1 MIFINCYSINHGF
14 YRQFLY
20 TSKEYGLA
28 LEILN
33 CVYIIKDC
41 HCCILLGIYLTI
53 IYINDTFIIKSFF
66 SLLSLSFHFPPS
78 FLMSHS
84 PSLLTFL
91 SPFLLRIQ
99 QIKEMSLESVVILLV
114 GNKVDLTQQRVVDN
128 EDAKEFASNLGI
140 HYFETSAKDNTNIK
154 ESAEYLVD
162 AITEKMSET
171 IRNNPN
177 FTPRGMKPREAN
189 YTEEKSS
196 TCPC

>member
-1 MIFINCYSINHGF
+1 
-14 YRQFLY
+14 
-20 TSKEYGLA
+20 
-28 LEILN
+28 
-33 CVYIIKDC
+33 
-41 HCCILLGIYLTI
+41 
-53 IYINDTFIIKSFF
+53 
-66 SLLSLSFHFPPS
+66 
-78 FLMSHS
+78 
-84 PSLLTFL
+84 
-91 SPFLLRIQ
+91 
-99 QIKEMSLESVVILLV
+99 MSLESVVILLV